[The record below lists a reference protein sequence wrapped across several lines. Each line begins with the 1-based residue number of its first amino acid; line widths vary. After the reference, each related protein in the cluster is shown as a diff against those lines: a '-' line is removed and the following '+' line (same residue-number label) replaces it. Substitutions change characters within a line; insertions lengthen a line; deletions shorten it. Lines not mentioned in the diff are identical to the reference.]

1 MVIQDLVAASVE
13 LRRHYRHQQQQQ
25 PAVDDSTNNAANMD
39 TCEVINILEAKTN
52 ELKKVLQTRSAF
64 LQRRASSFPSH
75 SPPPKKKA
83 STDFNYFIGSVS

>member
-1 MVIQDLVAASVE
+1 MKILDLVVASVE

-25 PAVDDSTNNAANMD
+25 QAVDDASNNAANMD

-64 LQRRASSFPSH
+64 LQRRASSYPS
-75 SPPPKKKA
+75 SFRPK
-83 STDFNYFIGSVS
+83 SI